1 MLPPGAAV
9 YIDTNVYRH
18 WADGKLLGGLRTLR
32 RRRHPIFLSPTVII
46 EGMEDFWFHD
56 LSAAAVARRA
66 LRLMLEQGG
75 RRILP
80 PAEAVVRMALST
92 TPTRRYNVNLRAGH
106 QRRWLR
112 FAARLPLFCRNTG
125 RYRSR
130 GFDIAGFERQ
140 INDFRDGYT
149 KMLIAVRDGVLAS
162 AGAKKLHSKDVK
174 EMSAYLRTPDWRE
187 VYFRKQSIAL
197 SPSIPAPHA
206 AAILE
211 RVMHAGFA
219 FDTEVLRL
227 VLTSGYKPENHPSDA
242 FDRALLTHLADPRLH
257 FITADAKMVGR
268 VAHSPQRSRIILL
281 RPQGGDSRRSAHT
294 QGLPEGTQ
302 SLAASEQD

>member
-1 MLPPGAAV
+1 MLPTGAAV
-9 YIDTNVYRH
+9 YIDTNVYRC
-18 WADGKLLGGLRTLR
+18 WADGKLLGVLRTLR
-32 RRRHPIFLSPTVII
+32 RGRYPIFLSPTVII

-56 LSAAAVARRA
+56 LSAAAAARRA
-66 LRLMLEQGG
+66 LRLMLAHGG

-92 TPTRRYNVNLRAGH
+92 TPARRYNVNLRAEH

-112 FAARLPLFCRNTG
+112 FAAHLPLYCRKTG
-125 RYRSR
+125 RYRGH
-130 GFDIAGFERQ
+130 GFDILGFERQ
-140 INDFRDGYT
+140 INDFREGYT

-162 AGAKKLHSKDVK
+162 AGATKLHPKDVK
-174 EMSAYLRTPDWRE
+174 EVSAYLKTPDWRE
-187 VYFRKQSIAL
+187 VYFRKQSITL
-197 SPSIPAPHA
+197 SPSIPESYA
-206 AAILE
+206 AVILE

-242 FDRALLTHLADPRLH
+242 FDHALLTHLADRRLH

-268 VAHSPQRSRIILL
+268 VADSPQRSRIILL
-281 RPQGGDSRRSAHT
+281 HP
-294 QGLPEGTQ
+294 
-302 SLAASEQD
+302 